1 MKKHSFAGHTFN
13 MINAVLLTLLMIVC
27 MYPFFYIFIYSI
39 SDPIQASQG
48 LILLPK
54 EVTLSNYTQIL
65 NQQMIGQAIFISV
78 SRTIIGT
85 FVTVLSCSLFAFTLT
100 KNELPLRK
108 WAYRFVIMTMY
119 FNAGLIPWY
128 LTMKGLGLGNN
139 FMLYILP
146 TAIVGFYVILL
157 KTFFEQ
163 IPPALEECATVD
175 GAGYYTIVFKIILP
189 LSLPILATIAVFSAV
204 NQWNT
209 WVDNYFLVSGQKLRT
224 LQMVLYDVLNQSE
237 MLARK
242 MREAQTQTSISRPVS
257 AISPQSIR
265 MTMTIIVTLPI
276 IFVYPILQ
284 GYFVKGIML
293 GAVKG

>member
-13 MINAVLLTLLMIVC
+13 TINVVLLTLLMIVC

-48 LILLPK
+48 LIFLPK